1 MQASGPC
8 DTSSEH
14 VHILLGTFN
23 GAAWLEAQLESFL
36 AQTHRDWSLWISDD
50 GSTDGTSAL
59 LRDFA
64 AAHPDRVARILDGPR
79 KGSAA
84 NYLHLMCHPDLP
96 VRGIV
101 ALSDQDDVWMP
112 DKLARALTY
121 LRRCGDA
128 PCVWAA
134 RYLITDADLA
144 GTQESE
150 SWPRAPSLR
159 NAVVQNILSGHTLT
173 FNAAALQILRQAGPQ
188 PVPHHDWWIYLLL
201 SATGARIRFDPGIV
215 LRYRQHT
222 DNTMGTR
229 LRPRSRL
236 KRAQAL
242 FGGRLRDWMDVNLH
256 ALERAPVSLTPEAA
270 HLLRSWPGAGRWTRL
285 RLLRELGIHRQSRV
299 ETLMI
304 YLAVAAGRV

>member
-112 DKLARALTY
+112 DKLARAVAS
-121 LRRCGDA
+121 LRQAGDA
-128 PCVWAA
+128 PCAWAA
-134 RYLITDADLA
+134 RYLITDAGLA
-144 GTQESE
+144 GTRASE
-150 SWPRAPSLR
+150 CWPRAPSLR
-159 NAVVQNILSGHTLT
+159 NALVQNILSGHTLT
-173 FNAAALQILRQAGPQ
+173 FNAAALRILRRAGPQ
-188 PVPHHDWWIYLLL
+188 PVPHHDWWSYLLL
-201 SATGARIRFDPGIV
+201 SAAGAQIRFDPAIV
-215 LRYRQHT
+215 LRYRQHM
-222 DNTMGTR
+222 DNTMGAR
-229 LRPRSRL
+229 WRPRSRL
-236 KRAQAL
+236 KRARAL
-242 FGGRLRDWMDVNLH
+242 FGGRLRDWMELNLQ
-256 ALERAPVSLTPEAA
+256 ALARAPVPLTPEAQR
-270 HLLRSWPGAGRWTRL
+270 LLRDWPGAGRGARL